1 MIRRKDNNGKVLKDG
16 ESQRK
21 DGRYQYRWTNKLGKR
36 SIIYATSL
44 KELREK
50 EAEIQ
55 EKLNLGITSTSKIT
69 VYQLAKR
76 HLEETKLTIRPSS
89 YKTKSQNLKI
99 FQNHL
104 IGEMNATDILVR
116 DVKQFARELDNE
128 GYCYTTIRDV
138 MSLARP
144 AFQEMFDENIIPR
157 NPFVFKLNT
166 VVKCELKR
174 KRNINRRA
182 VSKSDQVHEI

>member
-50 EAEIQ
+50 EVEIQ

-69 VYQLAKR
+69 VYQLAKDIS
-76 HLEETKLTIRPSS
+76 K
-89 YKTKSQNLKI
+89 KQNLLLGQAAI
-99 FQNHL
+99 
-104 IGEMNATDILVR
+104 
-116 DVKQFARELDNE
+116 KQ
-128 GYCYTTIRDV
+128 
-138 MSLARP
+138 
-144 AFQEMFDENIIPR
+144 
-157 NPFVFKLNT
+157 
-166 VVKCELKR
+166 
-174 KRNINRRA
+174 NRR
-182 VSKSDQVHEI
+182 I

>member
-89 YKTKSQNLKI
+89 YKTKSR
-99 FQNHL
+99 
-104 IGEMNATDILVR
+104 IL
-116 DVKQFARELDNE
+116 
-128 GYCYTTIRDV
+128 
-138 MSLARP
+138 
-144 AFQEMFDENIIPR
+144 
-157 NPFVFKLNT
+157 
-166 VVKCELKR
+166 
-174 KRNINRRA
+174 
-182 VSKSDQVHEI
+182 H